1 MKRKL
6 KYGLLIALLVLTTG
20 CTTYLKNK
28 DGKPV
33 TNPTTGQ
40 SLAENILCRPTD
52 AETIKLYED
61 NDYDLSKLPYC
72 VCNSEYVKE
81 KVKVETTDAGNS
93 EEKEEVKESTKKEN
107 KKEEILPP
115 NATAEQT
122 EEAENSQYE
131 EKEVKCEAFSI
142 TSGGYEGL
150 WATIFVKPL
159 AWVILFFGKLT
170 TSFGL
175 GLIITSILIRL
186 AVYPLTKKSTIQAEN
201 MKKIQPELQKIEKKY
216 ASKDQNNREIMM
228 QKSQEMMALYKKH
241 NVSPMAGCLPALLQ
255 LPLFIAFLDA
265 INRVPAIFEEKFL
278 LFHLGTTP
286 KVGIVGG
293 NWWYI
298 ILTILVAVTTYYSL
312 NKASNNQGVNN
323 DMAKQTKMMTNVF
336 TIMIIV
342 MSVFMSSALNIYWIA
357 SNLCTLL
364 QNYIVKRSMK

>member
-1 MKRKL
+1 MSKKL
-6 KYGLLIALLVLTTG
+6 KYLLLVSLLVLTTG
-20 CTTYLKNK
+20 CTTYLKDK
-28 DGKPV
+28 DGKAI

-52 AETIKLYED
+52 LETIALYEA
-61 NDYDLSKLPYC
+61 NGFDLTTLPYC
-72 VCNSEYVKE
+72 VCKSDKVTE
-81 KVKVETTDAGNS
+81 KVKVEKTEETKEETTKKDS
-93 EEKEEVKESTKKEN
+93 KKSSKETKKEETKEEVVEYQEVEKDC
-107 KKEEILPP
+107 EE
-115 NATAEQT
+115 
-122 EEAENSQYE
+122 Y
-131 EKEVKCEAFSI
+131 KI
-142 TSGGYEGL
+142 TSGKYEGL
-150 WATIFVKPL
+150 WTSIFVKPL

-186 AVYPLTKKSTIQAEN
+186 IVYPLTRKSTMQAEN
-201 MKKIQPELQKIEKKY
+201 MKKIQPEMQKIEKKY
-216 ASKDQNNREIMM
+216 ANKDQKDREVMM

-278 LFHLGTTP
+278 FFHLGTTP
-286 KVGIVGG
+286 KVGIYGG

-298 ILTILVAVTTYYSL
+298 ILTLLVAVTTYYAL
-312 NKASNNQGVNN
+312 NKASNSNADAGN

-336 TIMIIV
+336 TVMIIV
-342 MSVFMSSALNIYWIA
+342 MSVFMSSALNIYWIV
-357 SNLCTLL
+357 SNLCTLT